1 MSNPNLLNEAVGLL
15 RRGTIHSFN
24 EAKGKIFVKLNNAPN
39 SSSNPPVSIDAPY
52 SLFYNNGLFIGTSP
66 QPGTPVVVAQG
77 SGGEY
82 YFVSFLA
89 ENVNNVPS
97 LTPGELLITSN
108 RKTFITLNTSNNIII
123 GSDNNRIQINT
134 AQNYMSRNFHN
145 DYKFTQAGRR
155 VEGVIKR
162 DLIRNTNFN
171 QNSKLE
177 RNNYEEEYHVIAM
190 DPLTTPSSAISGTSK
205 NPPFVEHREAVYE
218 FQYLSDISDDL
229 NEAAIYSNK
238 GSSKTYTYPNR
249 RVSRSDTLSLS
260 LVAPNYLMESI
271 KGTVVD
277 IFGNILDL
285 NRVPLPI
292 GKDQNTLKQDKS
304 TDKSK
309 SFLNIKALQRKSLAY
324 HFEINARKD
333 LSGKDGKVALPD
345 IKSNKDYARDRSR
358 FFIDIDKEGQFKLNV
373 PASSETGN
381 IPLLTRYENYSTY
394 GDEDSGNPN
403 KLVQLENHQ
412 DIFHDCFAAQ
422 ALTAVPDG
430 FSPTNKDGSKGSI
443 SVKTTDGANA
453 SPKDRITNAHISHG
467 MVYHD
472 ILQTCFVHQNNQF
485 LNHQTGEI
493 FPPTVDLATIP
504 VLKDIVSTTIFNS
517 GSKANA
523 GGRSGSIN
531 LDGSL
536 ELNIGAN
543 TVDRQSLW
551 MSTAGGIVT
560 NIGRDRNGR
569 SIVAATGGD
578 VYFQVGG
585 FGVTADSRF
594 PNVADNKIQPGI
606 LDLRITGAGG
616 FCHMIRVD
624 QNGVTILT
632 PGQLRIHSKKDM
644 LLTSDKNIRIEC
656 TTLILQERMHLK
668 NFGGSS

>member
-1 MSNPNLLNEAVGLL
+1 MSFNEKVGLL
-15 RRGTIHSFN
+15 RRGWIH
-24 EAKGKIFVKLNNAPN
+24 AIGDKGKIFVKLNNSPL
-39 SSSNPPVSIDAPY
+39 SSNNPAIAVDAPY
-52 SLFYNNGLFIGTSP
+52 SMFYNNGLFVGTAP
-66 QPGTPVVVAQG
+66 VPGTPIVVAQA

-82 YFVSFLA
+82 YFVSYLA
-89 ENVNNVPS
+89 EDLKKVPA
-97 LTPGELLITSN
+97 LTPGELLITAN
-108 RKTFITLNTSNNIII
+108 GRTKITLNTANNINI
-123 GSDNNRIQINT
+123 GSDGSKIHINT
-134 AQNYMSRNFHN
+134 AQNYMSRNFKN

-155 VEGVIKR
+155 IEGVIKR
-162 DLIRNTNFN
+162 DLIRNTNYD
-171 QNSKLE
+171 QKSKLAS
-177 RNNYEEEYHVIAM
+177 NDYESELHVIPM
-190 DPLTTPSSAISGTSK
+190 DPSVSPSPLISGTSK
-205 NPPFVEHREAVYE
+205 NPPFVEHRETVYE
-218 FQYLSDISDDL
+218 FQYQSDITDDL
-229 NEAAIYSNK
+229 NESTIYSGTGTK
-238 GSSKTYTYPNR
+238 KKTYTSPNR
-249 RVSRSDTLSLS
+249 RVSRHDTLSLS
-260 LVAPNYLMESI
+260 LVAPNYLIESI

-292 GKDQNTLKQDKS
+292 GQDQNTIKQDKS

-333 LSGKDGKVALPD
+333 LSGKDGTVALPD
-345 IKSNKDYARDRSR
+345 IKSNKDYARNRSR
-358 FFIDIDKEGQFKLNV
+358 FFIDIDKEGQFKINV

-381 IPLLTRYENYSTY
+381 VPLLTRYENYSTY
-394 GDEDSGNPN
+394 GAEDDGNPN
-403 KLVQLENHQ
+403 KLVQLKNNQ

-422 ALTAVPDG
+422 ALTAVSTG
-430 FSPTNKDGSKGSI
+430 FNPTNSDGSRGSI
-443 SVKTTDGANA
+443 AIETTGGGKA
-453 SPKDRITNAHISHG
+453 SPKDRITDAHIRHG

-493 FPPTVDLATIP
+493 FPPTVDLANIP
-504 VLKDIVSTTIFNS
+504 VLEDIVSKTILTE
-517 GSKANA
+517 GPKANA

-543 TVDRQSLW
+543 TIDRQSLW
-551 MSTAGGIVT
+551 VSTAGGMVT

-624 QNGVTILT
+624 KDGVTILT
-632 PGQLRIHSKKDM
+632 PGQLKIHSKQDM